1 MPPREITMED
11 LMKRQRSM
19 LEKAAKLVEERDTD
33 RIREVT
39 RELEADGKELEQL
52 AKEFER
58 QELAK
63 AGPPPRGSL
72 EVTLT
77 KNQREHVR
85 KLTGVELES
94 VTVND
99 EMGVLSK
106 AMPTTLP
113 GDILIL
119 AIQEARRRK
128 AVQDAD
134 GKMKAA
140 VDQAIKDIEE
150 QALPETRQLLEK
162 LKQDPEW
169 LGGLLHKK

>member
-1 MPPREITMED
+1 MPREITMND
-11 LMKRQRSM
+11 LMTRQQSM
-19 LEKAAKLVEERDTD
+19 LEKAARLIDEKDTD

-39 RELEADGKELEQL
+39 RELEAEGKELEQL

-72 EVTLT
+72 QVMLT
-77 KNQREHVR
+77 NKQRQHVYNM
-85 KLTGVELES
+85 TGVELES
-94 VTVND
+94 VTIND

-119 AIQEARRRK
+119 AIEEARRKK
-128 AVQDAD
+128 AIKDAD

-140 VDQAIKDIEE
+140 VEQAIRDIEE
-150 QALPETRQLLEK
+150 QALPETRELLEK
-162 LKQDPEW
+162 CKQDPNW
-169 LGGLLHKK
+169 LGGLYHKK